1 MPIRTLALVLLLPL
15 ATPALGFEA
24 RASGPQRADPEAD
37 APVQHHA
44 PARSAPPLSAAA
56 SVASPAIATW
66 KPTTPQAEEATRQPR
81 IAAALAAAARFDRAI
96 LARDEVVFAATFA
109 DDAVVNN
116 PFNTIATKAMAV
128 GNLRTG
134 LIDYASLERSIEYA
148 ATRGAHD
155 VVLMGEETLEPVGK
169 ARFAG
174 RKVRRRTTEI
184 WSDESGEWKL
194 AIRQATI
201 HVAE

>member
-1 MPIRTLALVLLLPL
+1 MNRLAVPALAALAL
-15 ATPALGFEA
+15 
-24 RASGPQRADPEAD
+24 AS
-37 APVQHHA
+37 
-44 PARSAPPLSAAA
+44 LT
-56 SVASPAIATW
+56 SPAIAGW
-66 KPTTPQAEEATRQPR
+66 KATTPQAEEAVKQPR
-81 IAAALAAAARFDRAI
+81 IAAALAAAARFDKAI
-96 LARDEVVFAATFA
+96 LAHDEAVFAETFA

-116 PFNTIATKAMAV
+116 PFNRIATKSMAV

-134 LIDYASLERSIEYA
+134 LIDYATLERSIEYA

-155 VVLMGEETLEPVGK
+155 VVLMGEETLDPVGK

-174 RKVRRRTTEI
+174 KKVRRRTTEL

-201 HVAE
+201 YQAE